1 MAQFVNMFEVDL
13 DKRSYPVCLDQTV
26 SEGNVSSN
34 RIGAYVYKDGAAV
47 NLGGFCTGMVMRAD
61 GSTVPLAGVIDGNAA
76 YVVLDQPSCAIP
88 GPIQVSLNWVSGN
101 NTTTL
106 LVVYGTVI
114 QTDTRDY
121 VQPGTPIPDI
131 NTLLSA
137 IEDMEEATAAA
148 EAAATKSVRY
158 DSAQSLTTDEETTA
172 RNNISAASDYAV
184 SAIKCDLSY
193 TDNAFLAYNDDVVSN
208 SLCSYTDYAEIPAGC
223 KAVIYTYMRA
233 LLRTL
238 LYDEDKSIIT
248 AYDNTDAVYPDIGY
262 AITITPSTA
271 KRYVRI
277 STYTEFKSSTFLAIE
292 MPTSKLFASFNR
304 RVQTGDLFLTDAD
317 DAELNRV
324 YTITSTGVSHL
335 PGAYPYGTLVTFD
348 GSDALNGCM
357 QMFVAYNGFIFT
369 RIHWGGSGG
378 TWLEW
383 QQVST
388 GAVKNNL
395 SGIEMFEKFGVI
407 GDSFASGVIYTSQ
420 GETSDREHM
429 ALSWPQIIA
438 RMTGSNGINYTKG
451 GINTQQFLTD
461 TSIGMPKL
469 LSDIQTNGACGLY
482 ILCLGINDSNVNRTP
497 GGLSYLGRVTD
508 IHDNDYTL
516 NADTFYGNYGRIIQ
530 MIQEA
535 SPDSRIMMC
544 NFRRNPTTAT
554 AEGYEPFRT
563 AIVNIAD
570 HFGLP
575 CIKLDD
581 DSFFTSD
588 FYMNNMVGSHPTA
601 PQYVGYA
608 KGMLRL
614 ISKEIADNYAY
625 FKEYTGV

>member
-1 MAQFVNMFEVDL
+1 M
-13 DKRSYPVCLDQTV
+13 
-26 SEGNVSSN
+26 
-34 RIGAYVYKDGAAV
+34 
-47 NLGGFCTGMVMRAD
+47 
-61 GSTVPLAGVIDGNAA
+61 
-76 YVVLDQPSCAIP
+76 
-88 GPIQVSLNWVSGN
+88 
-101 NTTTL
+101 
-106 LVVYGTVI
+106 
-114 QTDTRDY
+114 
-121 VQPGTPIPDI
+121 
-131 NTLLSA
+131 
-137 IEDMEEATAAA
+137 
-148 EAAATKSVRY
+148 
-158 DSAQSLTTDEETTA
+158 
-172 RNNISAASDYAV
+172 
-184 SAIKCDLSY
+184 
-193 TDNAFLAYNDDVVSN
+193 
-208 SLCSYTDYAEIPAGC
+208 
-223 KAVIYTYMRA
+223 
-233 LLRTL
+233 
-238 LYDEDKSIIT
+238 LYDADKTIIT
-248 AYDNTDAVYPDIGY
+248 AYDNADAVYPDIGY
-262 AITITPSTA
+262 AITIAPSTA
-271 KRYVRI
+271 TRYVRI
-277 STYTEFKSSTFLAIE
+277 STYTEFKADTLLVIT
-292 MPTSKLFASFNR
+292 MPVGNLMASYNR

-317 DAELNRV
+317 DAELNRI
-324 YTITSTGVSHL
+324 YTITSTGVSNL
-335 PGAYPYGTLVTFD
+335 PESYPYGTLVTFD

-378 TWLEW
+378 TWLGW

-482 ILCLGINDSNVNRTP
+482 ILCLGINDSNANRTP

-581 DSFFTSD
+581 DLFFTSD

-625 FKEYTGV
+625 FKEYTGIDVT